1 MKIAVLDAKQLSD
14 LDWSHLDGL
23 GEVEKYDFTPP
34 ELVIERAQGAQ
45 AVLLNKV
52 KMTAQLMDK
61 LPAMKYIG
69 VLATGYDNVDLSA
82 ARERGIVVTNVPKY
96 STDSVAQLVF
106 ALLLELCHH
115 AGDHSADVINNHA
128 WSNQPFYSYWNSAL
142 IELAGKTMGIVGM
155 GAIGQR
161 TAQIARAFGMKVIA
175 FSRTKKA
182 VEGVEWVEFD
192 ELLSRSDAISM
203 SCPLTDATRGIM
215 NKAAFAKMKNTA
227 FFINTARGGVVVDS
241 DLRAALDEGLIAGA
255 AVDVMTQEPPSED
268 NPLLGAKNI
277 IITPHIAWATR
288 EARERLLKI
297 AVENVAAWQAG
308 KAQNKVN

>member
-1 MKIAVLDAKQLSD
+1 
-14 LDWSHLDGL
+14 
-23 GEVEKYDFTPP
+23 
-34 ELVIERAQGAQ
+34 
-45 AVLLNKV
+45 
-52 KMTAQLMDK
+52 
-61 LPAMKYIG
+61 
-69 VLATGYDNVDLSA
+69 
-82 ARERGIVVTNVPKY
+82 
-96 STDSVAQLVF
+96 
-106 ALLLELCHH
+106 
-115 AGDHSADVINNHA
+115 
-128 WSNQPFYSYWNSAL
+128 
-142 IELAGKTMGIVGM
+142 MGIVGM

-182 VEGVEWVEFD
+182 VEGVEWVKFD